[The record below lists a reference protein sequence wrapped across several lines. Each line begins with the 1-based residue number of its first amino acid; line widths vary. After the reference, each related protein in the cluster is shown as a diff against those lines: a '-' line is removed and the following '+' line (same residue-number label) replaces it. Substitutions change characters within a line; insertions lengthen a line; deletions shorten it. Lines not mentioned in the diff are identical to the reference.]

1 MIIYV
6 DANFLLNVVL
16 DFILLTSVSVILT
29 RNAKLKRILLG
40 SLIGG
45 GTTFLLFININWF
58 ISLLLKIIF
67 GLLMIIVTFGY
78 KSIKYTM
85 NNMFYLLSSSFIIG
99 GVLYLLMDKG
109 FYNYII
115 LIIGF
120 ILVMFLYIKQ
130 LRKHQENYSNYY
142 QVEIFVKDK
151 KYELTGFLDTG
162 NKLIDS
168 YKHRPVIIVDKKI
181 NHSPKDIIYVPY
193 VSLNN
198 HSVLKCIKADMVI
211 VNNHIYKNYLIGLSK
226 DKLKIDGVNCILHS
240 KMKGDLYA

>member
-1 MIIYV
+1 
-6 DANFLLNVVL
+6 
-16 DFILLTSVSVILT
+16 
-29 RNAKLKRILLG
+29 
-40 SLIGG
+40 
-45 GTTFLLFININWF
+45 
-58 ISLLLKIIF
+58 
-67 GLLMIIVTFGY
+67 MIIVTFGY
-78 KSIKYTM
+78 HNLKYTM
-85 NNMFYLLSSSFIIG
+85 NNMFYLLTSSFIIG

-120 ILVMFLYIKQ
+120 VLVIFLYIKQ
-130 LRKHQENYSNYY
+130 LKKYQENYSNYY
-142 QVEIFVKDK
+142 QVEVFVKDK

-211 VNNHIYKNYLIGLSK
+211 VNNHIYKNYLIGLSN
-226 DKLKIDGVNCILHS
+226 DKLKIDGVDCILHS
-240 KMKGDLYA
+240 KMKGDLHA